1 MRARGYWL
9 LRGKV
14 KCKEASSTP
23 IAHGISITRRE
34 AQGKCGDFC
43 LLLPALCLDTA
54 HSQKTQISTFFL
66 ALTPLI
72 TKFRERWGLSDSFCI
87 DELQTHGAS
96 KGGVKRN

>member
-1 MRARGYWL
+1 MWL
-9 LRGKV
+9 QLIDRL
-14 KCKEASSTP
+14 ALAP

-54 HSQKTQISTFFL
+54 HSQKTKIPTFFL

-72 TKFRERWGLSDSFCI
+72 TKFRERWGLDVPYK
-87 DELQTHGAS
+87 L
-96 KGGVKRN
+96 VL